1 MQSVLLSF
9 KFAVYFGKSNSEAYK
24 LFFGKMNYSPGY
36 WPQHISSS
44 AGTREVQNLLAAAVA
59 HLQDALEEIQHSENL
74 AVTVSCEVNVF
85 CRIGSMLKRC
95 LESESMHIESYL
107 LIKFPYKCTNMF
119 SQKLGHKITLGNLAD
134 ISSPDFNGKIIS
146 VC

>member
-1 MQSVLLSF
+1 M
-9 KFAVYFGKSNSEAYK
+9 
-24 LFFGKMNYSPGY
+24 
-36 WPQHISSS
+36 
-44 AGTREVQNLLAAAVA
+44 QNLLAAAVA

-107 LIKFPYKCTNMF
+107 LTKFPYKRTNMF
-119 SQKLGHKITLGNLAD
+119 IQKLGHKITLGDLAN
-134 ISSPDFNGKIIS
+134 IPSPFFNGRIIS